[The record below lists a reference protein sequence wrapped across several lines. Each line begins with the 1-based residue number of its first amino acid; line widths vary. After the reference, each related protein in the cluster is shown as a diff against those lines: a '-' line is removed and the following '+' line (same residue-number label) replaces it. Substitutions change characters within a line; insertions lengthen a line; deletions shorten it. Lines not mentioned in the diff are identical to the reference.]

1 MKISWRTLPTVL
13 LSDEILDKAFTKAR
27 KASER
32 VEDPHKIFRTRK
44 QMIRMVQ
51 TSADSIRSHF
61 DNMVSTW
68 PSLDHIPE
76 FDYAMIDA
84 CVGCDDYRK
93 NLATLQWA
101 GETISKIA
109 GQNVKKITRTANIE
123 FMHSTR
129 REFYGRVGSIM
140 GRVEKPLK
148 WLNEARET
156 LKQLPQ
162 IDTAHPCIVVCGA
175 PNVGKSAFIEALSS
189 GKTEVNHYPFTTK
202 RIHLGH
208 FLHRRLQYQ
217 MVDTPGLLDRSMES
231 RNAIEMQ
238 AIAALKHLG
247 SLVLFLLDPTEK
259 CGTSLVE
266 QQNLYAEIENLL
278 EGTDILLVTSKAD
291 LIEPRPELW
300 DEVAKHEQ
308 EYRSGEID
316 DIVDMP
322 LLFDSDGHVTM
333 SAIENVG
340 MDSLR
345 MEIVK
350 RVMESQPDDPLALPE
365 GWHMKTQGLD

>member
-1 MKISWRTLPTVL
+1 
-13 LSDEILDKAFTKAR
+13 
-27 KASER
+27 
-32 VEDPHKIFRTRK
+32 
-44 QMIRMVQ
+44 
-51 TSADSIRSHF
+51 
-61 DNMVSTW
+61 
-68 PSLDHIPE
+68 
-76 FDYAMIDA
+76 
-84 CVGCDDYRK
+84 
-93 NLATLQWA
+93 
-101 GETISKIA
+101 
-109 GQNVKKITRTANIE
+109 
-123 FMHSTR
+123 
-129 REFYGRVGSIM
+129 
-140 GRVEKPLK
+140 
-148 WLNEARET
+148 
-156 LKQLPQ
+156 
-162 IDTAHPCIVVCGA
+162 
-175 PNVGKSAFIEALSS
+175 
-189 GKTEVNHYPFTTK
+189 
-202 RIHLGH
+202 
-208 FLHRRLQYQ
+208 

-300 DEVAKHEQ
+300 DEVVKHEQ